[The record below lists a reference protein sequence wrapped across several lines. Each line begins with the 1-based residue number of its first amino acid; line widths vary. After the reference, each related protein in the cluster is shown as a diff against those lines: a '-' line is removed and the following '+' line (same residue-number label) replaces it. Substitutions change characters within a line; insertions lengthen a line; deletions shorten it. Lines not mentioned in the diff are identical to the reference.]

1 MSNPGQRAF
10 DLKCGNANAFIDA
23 RILGKAAR
31 VCQPVFLKVGSVEV
45 LRDRLGNFFRSD
57 LPDIHGS
64 ILSFHACLTY
74 HLAVFAVIPATQFNL
89 DGTI

>member
-1 MSNPGQRAF
+1 
-10 DLKCGNANAFIDA
+10 
-23 RILGKAAR
+23 
-31 VCQPVFLKVGSVEV
+31 